1 MGDSMYVV
9 TVTEV
14 VPGMG
19 GDDINTISRTVVD
32 LDEAAKVVEN
42 FWLNFGVLVS
52 IIIVPLP

>member
-1 MGDSMYVV
+1 MYVV